1 MKVISVV
8 GARPNFMKIGPLL
21 EELRRVEG
29 VESLLIHSGQH
40 YDDQMSAG
48 FFRDLGL
55 PKPDYNL
62 EVASGSHAWQT
73 AETMKRIEP
82 LLLEH
87 RPDLV
92 IVVGDVNTTLAGALT
107 ASKLGLKIAHVEA
120 GLRSFDLSMPEEI
133 NRKLTDAVADFLFVT
148 EESGV
153 ENLRHE
159 GVPEE
164 RIFLVGNVMI
174 DTLMRHRAMADKGET
189 LERLGLQTAGSAVL
203 PYAVLTLHRPNNVDH
218 PEVLGRIL
226 AALAQVAESVPIYF
240 PVHPR
245 TRAQI
250 ERAGLQHYFQPVQ
263 LPAPSKGM
271 FLLDPQGYLDFLCLL
286 DHARMVLTDSGGIQ
300 EETTVLGVPC
310 LTLRE
315 NTERPITVTQGTNT
329 IVGSD
334 PKVIMS
340 AAQKVLA
347 GDFVPERRPPLWDG
361 KAAERIVKIL
371 LERLQPA
378 LLPASGARSG

>member
-1 MKVISVV
+1 
-8 GARPNFMKIGPLL
+8 
-21 EELRRVEG
+21 
-29 VESLLIHSGQH
+29 
-40 YDDQMSAG
+40 
-48 FFRDLGL
+48 
-55 PKPDYNL
+55 
-62 EVASGSHAWQT
+62 
-73 AETMKRIEP
+73 
-82 LLLEH
+82 
-87 RPDLV
+87 
-92 IVVGDVNTTLAGALT
+92 TLAGAIA

-159 GVPEE
+159 GVADE

-174 DTLMRHRAMADKGET
+174 DTLMRHRAIADKGET
-189 LERLGLQTAGSAVL
+189 LERLGLRTAGSAVL
-203 PYAVLTLHRPNNVDH
+203 PYAVLTLHRPSNVDH

-263 LPAPSKGM
+263 VPTVRKGM

-300 EETTVLGVPC
+300 EETTVLGVAC

-315 NTERPITVTQGTNT
+315 TTERPITLTQGTNT
-329 IVGSD
+329 LVGSD
-334 PKVIMS
+334 PKRILS
-340 AAQKVLA
+340 AARQALS
-347 GDFVPERRPPLWDG
+347 GDWVRGRRPPLWDG

-371 LERLQPA
+371 LERLQPD

>member
-29 VESLLIHSGQH
+29 VESVLVHSGQH
-40 YDDQMSAG
+40 YDEQMSAG

-120 GLRSFDLSMPEEI
+120 GLRSFDLTMPEEI
-133 NRKLTDAVADFLFVT
+133 NRKLTDAVADFLLVT

-174 DTLMRHRAMADKGET
+174 DTLMRHRAMADKSET
-189 LERLGLQTAGSAVL
+189 LERLGLGTAGAAVL
-203 PYAVLTLHRPNNVDH
+203 PYAVLTLHRPSNVDH

-263 LPAPSKGM
+263 LPAPPRGM

-300 EETTVLGVPC
+300 EETTVLGVAC

-315 NTERPITVTQGTNT
+315 NTERPVTLTQGTNT
-329 IVGSD
+329 LVGSD
-334 PKVIMS
+334 PKRILN
-340 AAQKVLA
+340 AAHKALS
-347 GDFVPERRPPLWDG
+347 GDFVRGRRPALWDG

-371 LERLQPA
+371 LERLQPD